1 MPKQKNFWT
10 IAAVVVVIFTL
21 IANVFMV
28 LRALSSWDRNYTY
41 LEFDFPPSLIPL
53 SQHPYN
59 AELVIED
66 SVYYAPNETDEWHSQ
81 FPSGG
86 GFVRL
91 GPNYRLFGV
100 SMFHQLHC
108 LDKMRT
114 AITMEPPTEWEKW
127 HTQHCLNYVRQML
140 LCAANVRLEPVKV
153 SEEGLK
159 VDGLGVKHVCRD
171 WSSLYELAEKN
182 YETWP
187 ADIYP

>member
-1 MPKQKNFWT
+1 MVKQNSAWT
-10 IAAVVVVIFTL
+10 SAAAAVAIFTL
-21 IANVFMV
+21 SANVFII
-28 LRALSSWDRNYTY
+28 LRAVSTWDRQYTY

-59 AELVIED
+59 AEMVIED

-81 FPSGG
+81 FPGGG

-114 AITMEPPTEWEKW
+114 AVTMDPPTEWEKW
-127 HTQHCLNYVRQML
+127 HVQHCLNYVRQML
-140 LCAANVRLEPVKV
+140 LCAANVRLEPVTA
-153 SEEGLK
+153 SEEGMK

-171 WSSLYELAEKN
+171 WSSLYDLAEKN
-182 YETWP
+182 YEAWP